1 MSVSSSL
8 WASKLG
14 SLLEAELPVFL
25 VLGVYGYLS
34 VYVLSGDAVHAV
46 HRRPGSHQRALACCS
61 VVPWKLRTFGK

>member
-46 HRRPGSHQRALACCS
+46 HLPCQSSDEVC
-61 VVPWKLRTFGK
+61 